1 MKPFDKG
8 IAMLRRIRDMEA
20 YRLHATDGD
29 IGHLEEFYFEDRHW
43 RIRYFVVEI
52 GTWLH
57 SKRVLIAPSSVMGV
71 DDGNRAIQT
80 PFTKEQVQQSADVR
94 TNKPVALQHSRDYY
108 LYLGWPYYVGLNAS
122 NVASEA
128 ADRESTE
135 TPSSESSFQRTAD
148 ENLRS
153 SKVVG
158 HYHIMAVDGEIGHIE
173 DFIVDD
179 ETWSLRYAVA
189 DTRNWRSGKKVLL
202 PTDWILWVS
211 WAESNAYVSLTKQ
224 LIATAPEYDSQ
235 KPLTREFETEL
246 YNHYKRLPYWEHRK
260 AVG

>member
-1 MKPFDKG
+1 
-8 IAMLRRIRDMEA
+8 MLRRIKDLEA

-29 IGHLEEFYFEDRHW
+29 LGHLEEFYFEDRSW

-57 SKRVLIAPSSVMGV
+57 SKKVLIAPSSISGV
-71 DDGNRAIQT
+71 DMANRAIET
-80 PFTKEQVQQSADVR
+80 PFTIEQLQQSADVR
-94 TNKPVALQHSRDYY
+94 THKPVALQHSRDYY

-122 NVASEA
+122 NAARNEA
-128 ADRESTE
+128 ADREFTE
-135 TPSSESSFQRTAD
+135 TPPSESFQKTDDA
-148 ENLRS
+148 NLRS
-153 SKVVG
+153 SKIVG
-158 HYHIMAVDGEIGHIE
+158 HYHIMAVDGEIGRIE

-179 ETWSLRYAVA
+179 EMWTLRYAVA
-189 DTRNWRSGKKVLL
+189 DTRNWRSGKKTLL

-235 KPLTREFETEL
+235 KPLTREFETKL